1 MFGKSTFGSTGSTFG
16 STGSSLFGQNKP
28 TTNLFGQQ
36 SSPAQSSLFGQK
48 STTNLFGQNTASTGT
63 SIFGSSQPQT
73 NTGTSLF
80 GQSKPSL
87 FGGSSTTGGTSL
99 FGSSTTSTGGGLF
112 GSTAS
117 TVNGTTIKFEPLIS
131 SDTMMKNGSQT
142 TISTKHMCITAMK
155 AYEGKSLE
163 ELRIDDYIANRKTPS
178 TTGGGLFGSSTQPA
192 AGTSIFGS
200 TPAKPSLFGSSTTT
214 SSPFG
219 ASNQGT
225 SLFGQNNNAT
235 Q

>member
-16 STGSSLFGQNKP
+16 STGKFMISIYCRFSVRTEQADNEPLR
-28 TTNLFGQQ
+28 TTKLSRSEFIIRAEVNNEPFW
-36 SSPAQSSLFGQK
+36 
-48 STTNLFGQNTASTGT
+48 QNTASTGT

-163 ELRIDDYIANRKTPS
+163 QRLLHLVLLIKARLYSDRTTMPLR
-178 TTGGGLFGSSTQPA
+178 
-192 AGTSIFGS
+192 
-200 TPAKPSLFGSSTTT
+200 
-214 SSPFG
+214 
-219 ASNQGT
+219 
-225 SLFGQNNNAT
+225 
-235 Q
+235 